1 MKFVKENKIS
11 KEWKTMKI
19 SVDFENGM
27 VLSLKPENIS
37 LVDNGGKDTVAIART
52 DNTVIPLVFFK
63 PLLATPAELKA
74 REDAAAA
81 KAAADALAAK
91 GAADKAANPPTGSDA
106 DAAAMAATAA
116 AQTGPA
122 AVPVPSA

>member
-63 PLLATPAELKA
+63 TLLATPAELKA
-74 REDAAAA
+74 REAAA
-81 KAAADALAAK
+81 KAAAEAAT
-91 GAADKAANPPTGSDA
+91 KATTPTSSDA
-106 DAAAMAATAA
+106 GA
-116 AQTGPA
+116 A

>member
-19 SVDFENGM
+19 SIDFENGM
-27 VLSLKPENIS
+27 VLTLKPENIS
-37 LVDNGGKDTVAIART
+37 LIDNGGKGTVAVTRT
-52 DNTVIPLVFFK
+52 DNAIIPLVFFK
-63 PLLATPAELKA
+63 SLLATPAELKA

-81 KAAADALAAK
+81 KD
-91 GAADKAANPPTGSDA
+91 AADKAANPPTGSDA

-122 AVPVPSA
+122 AVSVPTA